1 MRIDKFLKVAR
12 VIKRRVLAKEAIERN
27 RVYINDKLAKP
38 SHEVQEGD
46 VIEVKMH
53 HYYVKFII
61 NRIALFHSKQE
72 SEPMITMLE
81 EHDETID
88 A

>member
-12 VIKRRVLAKEAIERN
+12 VIKRRVLAKEAIEKN

-38 SHEVQEGD
+38 SHEVNIGD
-46 VIEVKMH
+46 TVEVKMH
-53 HYYVKFII
+53 HFYLKFQI
-61 NRIALFHSKQE
+61 NSLLQPNPKRDDG
-72 SEPMITMLE
+72 PMITVLE
-81 EHDETID
+81 EKDETID